1 MVDAGALAVT
11 LPCRIAVVNRVG
23 SVRAISPAADLRPR
37 VAEAVERGM
46 ARANGENLEREP
58 S

>member
-1 MVDAGALAVT
+1 VVGAGALAVT
-11 LPCRIAVVNRVG
+11 LPRRIAVVNRVG
-23 SVRAISPAADLRPR
+23 SVRAISPAAELRPR

-46 ARANGENLEREP
+46 ARANGENLKREP

>member
-1 MVDAGALAVT
+1 VVDAGALTVT
-11 LPCRIAVVNRVG
+11 LPRRIAVVNRVG
-23 SVRAISPAADLRPR
+23 SVHAISPAAELRPR

-46 ARANGENLEREP
+46 ARANGENLKREP